1 MQLAA
6 GFGGRLGQVARTG
19 RSLVQGSGGSSAAG
33 RDPAPYSSQLL
44 RMRAPSPRVGPHN
57 PGARCSHRQVA
68 SPSMVDS
75 SRQLAPTCDH
85 TRCDNWNKRMEKARR
100 LDCGLLVILGPRNG
114 PLTNHHFARSQP
126 GTPQELRKS
135 LACSLRTII
144 HCPYYFL
151 HQ

>member
-44 RMRAPSPRVGPHN
+44 RMRVPSPRVGPHN

-85 TRCDNWNKRMEKARR
+85 TRCDNWNKRMENGKEV
-100 LDCGLLVILGPRNG
+100 GLRPPCDPGSSKWPPNQP
-114 PLTNHHFARSQP
+114 PLCTEPAWHTAGAP
-126 GTPQELRKS
+126 
-135 LACSLRTII
+135 
-144 HCPYYFL
+144 
-151 HQ
+151 